1 MTSSAWIACAGRSR
15 WPGRGRAP
23 SFHARALAS
32 ATAPRKR
39 SRHCSSTRSITRN
52 AVESDGTP
60 PNRSAWSRSAP
71 RSARHSPPSESIT
84 ARSRSTTPGS
94 CAERRSRVAAIAS
107 ESARVSPTRSA
118 TPASSALPAWATWP
132 VPSALTCSLSTS
144 PSRCTIRVILPGSR
158 YECQEPAFSPP
169 RRPLMQDRG
178 LHSETMFVKPA
189 GGVTFTLIPQGSS
202 TNNQGIPSCH
212 SWRRLS
218 RNADWVA
225 ARRTGCSEGL
235 LPLRCRGDRDDD
247 VPCPITKAAEP
258 PHRSVDRQDHYPVY
272 LVLAC
277 HELIDAM
284 ELARR
289 QDLGPRR
296 HRVASQPTAG
306 GARRDHHA
314 GVAAD
319 ALRLERLGVGQD
331 KQLPVLN
338 HEPHRRRH
346 AGAVALE
353 AGQADVL
360 AAKPRAEI
368 KAHRPLDLPPN

>member
-169 RRPLMQDRG
+169 RRTLPRPGQSGARPLMQDRG
-178 LHSETMFVKPA
+178 KQAVGLDPGSLTSGGTNPA
-189 GGVTFTLIPQGSS
+189 QYLQYLKDAGGSS
-202 TNNQGIPSCH
+202 TDVGH
-212 SWRRLS
+212 EAVRG
-218 RNADWVA
+218 VA
-225 ARRTGCSEGL
+225 TTHYEGKIDL
-235 LPLRCRGDRDDD
+235 L
-247 VPCPITKAAEP
+247 KAAEAQP
-258 PHRSVDRQDHYPVY
+258 GSNRAQLRAAFDKLIAETGLRSLPVGVWADGHG
-272 LVLAC
+272 LVRKVSLA
-277 HELIDAM
+277 L
-284 ELARR
+284 
-289 QDLGPRR
+289 
-296 HRVASQPTAG
+296 S
-306 GARRDHHA
+306 
-314 GVAAD
+314 VAASGQQVKAAIQSEYYD
-319 ALRLERLGVGQD
+319 FGSTPSISLPADSEVFDMTQQALQSLTPGRC
-331 KQLPVLN
+331 
-338 HEPHRRRH
+338 
-346 AGAVALE
+346 
-353 AGQADVL
+353 
-360 AAKPRAEI
+360 
-368 KAHRPLDLPPN
+368 